1 MEGIVKNIDRRA
13 LLKTG
18 AALGGGIIASGMPLS
33 QVIWAAEGKVLKAT
47 AAEELGTLDPGF
59 YGRSYEVNVM
69 NCLYSKLTR
78 YKPGSQWGWDL
89 EAAEKIEQVDPT
101 HIRFRLKKGIKFTG
115 GYGEMTAKDVKFS
128 FERII
133 KHNAPGVFDIGTLD
147 HVEIEDDHTG
157 VIVFKAPY
165 VPAWTIIF
173 PYATGH
179 IVSEQAV
186 MKATKDGGN
195 FGMNPPAFS
204 GPYVLAEWKQNQYTL
219 LTRNPDWSGPKPG
232 FDEIRIVPINDTK
245 TAERAYLAGD
255 VDFTTISLDSLA
267 TFKSNPPP
275 DTKVEEHPS
284 LRTIWL
290 GMNMD
295 NPKLKDIHVRKAVQW
310 AINVPQIVDTA
321 YAGAANV
328 ATGSIAPGIVGH
340 REKALIPPEGDLA
353 KAKEFL
359 DKAGVSDLELTLDCD
374 NSGIPGII
382 AQTIQAQLSQIG
394 ITVQVNAQDTGSYDS
409 IGQES
414 EGDRWKDVQLFIR
427 NDSSLPDPSYY
438 MLTFVKAQVGI
449 WNWERFSSDRYDELN
464 AKAMTIE
471 DTNERAKLYYEM
483 QDLLEESGA
492 NRFLTNGA
500 TAVVYRPTKVQPA
513 TRPDGVPL
521 YVDFKPA

>member
-1 MEGIVKNIDRRA
+1 
-13 LLKTG
+13 
-18 AALGGGIIASGMPLS
+18 
-33 QVIWAAEGKVLKAT
+33 
-47 AAEELGTLDPGF
+47 
-59 YGRSYEVNVM
+59 
-69 NCLYSKLTR
+69 
-78 YKPGSQWGWDL
+78 
-89 EAAEKIEQVDPT
+89 
-101 HIRFRLKKGIKFTG
+101 KFTG
-115 GYGEMTAKDVKFS
+115 GYGEITARDVKFS
-128 FERII
+128 LERII
-133 KHNAPGVFDIGTLD
+133 KHKSGNMGDLGSLD
-147 HVEIEDDHTG
+147 HVDIEDDYTG
-157 VIVFKAPY
+157 VIVFKTPY
-165 VPAWTIIF
+165 VPVWTIVF

-204 GPYVLAEWKQNQYTL
+204 GPYVLTEWKENQYTL
-219 LTRNPDWSGPKPG
+219 LTRNPDWSGPKGG

-245 TAERAYLAGD
+245 AAERAYLAGD
-255 VDFTTISLDSLA
+255 IDFGTISLDSLA

-295 NPKLKDIHVRKAVQW
+295 NPKLKDINVRKAVQW
-310 AINVPQIVDTA
+310 AVNIPQIIDTA

-359 DKAGVSDLELTLDCD
+359 DKAGVSDLQLTLDCD

-394 ITVQVNAQDTGSYDS
+394 ISVQVNAQDTASYDS
-409 IGQES
+409 LGQES

-427 NDSSLPDPSYY
+427 NDSSLPDPYYY
-438 MLTFVKAQVGI
+438 MGTFVKAQVGI
-449 WNWERFSSDRYDELN
+449 WNWERFRSDRYDELSDQ
-464 AKAMTIE
+464 AMAVE
-471 DTNERAKLYYEM
+471 DPNERAKLYYEM

-500 TAVVYRPTKVQPA
+500 TPVVYRTTRIQAA

-521 YVDFKPA
+521 YVDFKPASA